1 MELKLKTR
9 RNEKGFILF
18 LAVAMIPLAGVAL
31 LLLSGGTRM
40 MADEERST
48 RRQTA
53 REDLFASTAAWAS
66 HNRNHLAAALV
77 GVAQPL
83 DLTEFGLKYAACS
96 VTLDRVA
103 EGEIHLTILA
113 RVDEH
118 ARPRS
123 KQLTLKVEG
132 LVAPPAIVDTVGHDP
147 NTVPVAM
154 PATDQPLLP
163 QPGEPNDVLRDP
175 NAVR

>member
-1 MELKLKTR
+1 MELELKTR

-18 LAVAMIPLAGVAL
+18 LAVVMIPLAGVAL

-40 MADEERST
+40 MADEERVT

-66 HNRNHLAAALV
+66 HNRNSLAAAPV

-103 EGEIHLTILA
+103 EGEIHLTILV
-113 RVDEH
+113 VDEH
-118 ARPRS
+118 KKPRS

-163 QPGEPNDVLRDP
+163 QAGEPTDVSRDP
-175 NAVR
+175 NALR